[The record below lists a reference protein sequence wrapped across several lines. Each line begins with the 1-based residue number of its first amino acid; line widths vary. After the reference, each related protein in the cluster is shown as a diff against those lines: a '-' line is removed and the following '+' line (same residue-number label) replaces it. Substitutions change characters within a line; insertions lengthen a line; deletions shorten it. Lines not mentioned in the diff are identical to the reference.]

1 MRNQAIPFSKYF
13 GDMSIDKKQKEDR
26 EKFAE
31 QFTDGLLLLFSLF
44 KINQAMENEDTEQL
58 KEVLTSE
65 YLALVS
71 QYAEIDTYTRDYVTL
86 MVSEIVKTT
95 INNARPVNLDE
106 INILGDEPKEDEED
120 WYLSEDRAKFI
131 AENEANAILNY
142 ADFLNAYREGKTKK
156 IWIGIEDNR
165 QRFSHYEVTGE
176 MIDIDMPFE
185 VGDSMMMYPK
195 DISLGA
201 TPEEIV
207 NCRCSIKYV

>member
-1 MRNQAIPFSKYF
+1 MRNQAILFSKYF

-44 KINQAMENEDTEQL
+44 KINLAMGNEDTEQL
-58 KEVLTSE
+58 KEVLTNE

-95 INNARPVNLDE
+95 INNAKPVNLDK
-106 INILGDEPKEDEED
+106 INILGDEPEEDEED

>member
-44 KINQAMENEDTEQL
+44 KINLAMGNEDTEQL

-65 YLALVS
+65 YLSLVS

-86 MVSEIVKTT
+86 MVSEIIKTT
-95 INNARPVNLDE
+95 INNAKPVNLDK

-156 IWIGIEDNR
+156 IWIGVEDNR

-176 MIDIDMPFE
+176 MIDIDTPFD